1 MTTFTTNEIREMYN
15 ERAQEYQEKSWLLE
29 GVLQGRKLRR
39 RLFRRATGR
48 VLDVACGTGVNFPH
62 LAQAEEIVG
71 IELSPAMLRL
81 AEQQAAAV
89 ATSVQLHEMDAT
101 QLQFADASFDTVTS
115 ALSTCTFP
123 EPLAVLREM
132 ARVCKPDGQIL
143 LFEHGRSR
151 WGWLAW
157 IQDRTAQSHY
167 NAAGCRWN
175 QDPQALV
182 RTAGLQ
188 VVEAE
193 RHLAG
198 VFHTLVVLH

>member
-1 MTTFTTNEIREMYN
+1 
-15 ERAQEYQEKSWLLE
+15 
-29 GVLQGRKLRR
+29 
-39 RLFRRATGR
+39 
-48 VLDVACGTGVNFPH
+48 
-62 LAQAEEIVG
+62 
-71 IELSPAMLRL
+71 
-81 AEQQAAAV
+81 
-89 ATSVQLHEMDAT
+89 
-101 QLQFADASFDTVTS
+101 
-115 ALSTCTFP
+115 
-123 EPLAVLREM
+123 VLREM

-182 RTAGLQ
+182 RAAGLR

-198 VFHTLVVLH
+198 VFQTIVVAH